1 MNVND
6 FTQHQANYI
15 YPLTGT
21 SSPTLFQSH
30 AEWLEAGSLRYKINV
45 AMHTLNLEQLKDLL
59 LTITHSESFTDS
71 GEK

>member
-6 FTQHQANYI
+6 FTANGYV
-15 YPLTGT
+15 YPNTVYT
-21 SSPTLFQSH
+21 NAPTMHQSH

-45 AMHTLNLEQLKDLL
+45 AMHNLSVEQLKDLL
-59 LTITHSESFTDS
+59 LTVTHPEAFTDS